1 MYINVYIILIKEEV
15 INLLERRVYI
25 EGFREVEM
33 MKIYVN
39 VFLNLL
45 NILFYIQ

>member
-1 MYINVYIILIKEEV
+1 MYMYINVYIILIKEEV
-15 INLLERRVYI
+15 INLLERRVHI

-39 VFLNLL
+39 VF
-45 NILFYIQ
+45 

>member
-1 MYINVYIILIKEEV
+1 MYMYINVYIILIKEEV

-39 VFLNLL
+39 VF
-45 NILFYIQ
+45 